1 MDVIIICDV
10 AKRKYGS
17 ENWTAENYLDFGIKN
32 DLITPINSRSKISYC
47 LVTIPDINVDGK
59 DSLTSAMVENPQ
71 LVIPGSGTSNSYLN
85 QGGRRQSSKFSER
98 DSLINCNNGEK
109 TSNELSFELDQ
120 GMNVNLD
127 LKENIDTKNVLSFYI
142 QKIILL

>member
-1 MDVIIICDV
+1 MNNGFIIPEHRIGKVSYRLV
-10 AKRKYGS
+10 AVS
-17 ENWTAENYLDFGIKN
+17 DIN
-32 DLITPINSRSKISYC
+32 INSE
-47 LVTIPDINVDGK
+47 
-59 DSLTSAMVENPQ
+59 DSLTSTIVEKPQ
-71 LVIPGSGTSNSYLN
+71 LVIPWSGTSNSYLN

>member
-32 DLITPINSRSKISYC
+32 GLITPINSRSKISSC

-71 LVIPGSGTSNSYLN
+71 LVIPGSETSSSSLN
-85 QGGRRQSSKFSER
+85 KGECRYSSNFSDR
-98 DSLINCNNGEK
+98 TSLINRDNDEK
-109 TSNELSFELDQ
+109 
-120 GMNVNLD
+120 
-127 LKENIDTKNVLSFYI
+127 KC
-142 QKIILL
+142 

>member
-1 MDVIIICDV
+1 M
-10 AKRKYGS
+10 
-17 ENWTAENYLDFGIKN
+17 
-32 DLITPINSRSKISYC
+32 
-47 LVTIPDINVDGK
+47 
-59 DSLTSAMVENPQ
+59 
-71 LVIPGSGTSNSYLN
+71 N

-98 DSLINCNNGEK
+98 DSLLNCNNGEK
-109 TSNELSFELDQ
+109 TSNELSFKLDQ